1 MRKGKLTMN
10 KNDMKMKRRVIIVLR
25 IIGALLIGVSIV
37 LMIPS
42 IIEYISTQSSVLM
55 IVLLIVLNNAVN
67 LVGLFIGLLFIVIA
81 EFVSESLYDE
91 RRK

>member
-1 MRKGKLTMN
+1 MN
-10 KNDMKMKRRVIIVLR
+10 KNDMKMKRRVVIVLR

-67 LVGLFIGLLFIVIA
+67 LVGLFIGLLLIVIA

>member
-1 MRKGKLTMN
+1 MRKGKITMN
-10 KNDMKMKRRVIIVLR
+10 TNDMKMKRRVIIVLR
-25 IIGALLIGVSIV
+25 IIGVLLIVASIA

-42 IIEYISTQSSVLM
+42 IIEYISIQSSVLM
-55 IVLLIVLNNAVN
+55 TVLLIVLNNAVS

-91 RRK
+91 RR

>member
-1 MRKGKLTMN
+1 MN

-55 IVLLIVLNNAVN
+55 IVLLIVLNNTVS
-67 LVGLFIGLLFIVIA
+67 LVGLFIGLLLIVIA

>member
-1 MRKGKLTMN
+1 MN

-55 IVLLIVLNNAVN
+55 IVLLIVLNNAVS
-67 LVGLFIGLLFIVIA
+67 LVGLFIGLLLIVIA

>member
-1 MRKGKLTMN
+1 MN

-67 LVGLFIGLLFIVIA
+67 LVGLFVGLLLIVIA

>member
-1 MRKGKLTMN
+1 MN

-67 LVGLFIGLLFIVIA
+67 LVGLFIGLLLIVIA

>member
-1 MRKGKLTMN
+1 MN

-25 IIGALLIGVSIV
+25 IIGVLLIVASIA

-42 IIEYISTQSSVLM
+42 IIEYISAQSSVLM
-55 IVLLIVLNNAVN
+55 IVFLIVLNNAVS
-67 LVGLFIGLLFIVIA
+67 LVGLFIGLLLIVIA

>member
-1 MRKGKLTMN
+1 MN

-25 IIGALLIGVSIV
+25 IIGVLLIVASIA

-55 IVLLIVLNNAVN
+55 TVLLIVLNNAVS

-81 EFVSESLYDE
+81 EFISEYLYDE